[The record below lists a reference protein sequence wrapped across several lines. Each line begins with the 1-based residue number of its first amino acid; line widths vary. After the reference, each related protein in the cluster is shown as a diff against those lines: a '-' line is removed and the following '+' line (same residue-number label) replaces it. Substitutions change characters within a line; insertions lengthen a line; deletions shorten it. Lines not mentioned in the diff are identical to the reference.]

1 MANGKVGAPKG
12 NQNGAKGRRW
22 FEAIDKALKQ
32 YVDKKRKIEAGQAL
46 DRIAK
51 IVVKEALEG
60 SFWAIE
66 EIADRLDG
74 KAAQSLHLTA
84 EITDVRE
91 LSDEQLFEQLERA
104 RRAART
110 VDAPS
115 STPESSGV
123 H

>member
-1 MANGKVGAPKG
+1 MANGKTGAPKG
-12 NQNGAKGRRW
+12 NQNASKGRRW

-32 YVDKKRKIEAGQAL
+32 YVDKKKKIEAGQAL
-46 DRIAK
+46 DRIAR

-84 EITDVRE
+84 EITDVRD
-91 LSDEQLFEQLERA
+91 LSDEQLLAQLERA
-104 RRAART
+104 RNAGRA
-110 VDAPS
+110 VDAPPS
-115 STPESSGV
+115 APEPSGV